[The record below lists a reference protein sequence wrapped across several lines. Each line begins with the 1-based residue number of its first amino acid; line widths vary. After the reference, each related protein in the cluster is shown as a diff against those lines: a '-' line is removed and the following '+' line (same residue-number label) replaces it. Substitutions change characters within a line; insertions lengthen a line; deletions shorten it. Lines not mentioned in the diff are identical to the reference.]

1 MEFSATESPV
11 PRKTPVAQ
19 GGLQIAERGLELIN
33 SLVHVR
39 HRMFADQ
46 DLVAQLAEI
55 DLLL

>member
-39 HRMFADQ
+39 HRM
-46 DLVAQLAEI
+46 
-55 DLLL
+55 